1 MYPEIMNARLT
12 ELRVAE
18 TKINNR
24 MAWEQV
30 SRIDRLER
38 ALKIARGKLQ
48 LLPALS
54 PKAH

>member
-1 MYPEIMNARLT
+1 MYPELMNARLT